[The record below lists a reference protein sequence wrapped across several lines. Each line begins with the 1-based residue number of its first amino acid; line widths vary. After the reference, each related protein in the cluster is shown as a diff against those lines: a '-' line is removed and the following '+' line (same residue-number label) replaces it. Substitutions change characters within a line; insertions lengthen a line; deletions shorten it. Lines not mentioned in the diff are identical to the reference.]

1 MTRIIAGDLGGRALA
16 VPPSGTRPT
25 SDRVRE
31 GIFSSLAA
39 RGALAGAVLD
49 LYAGSGALGFEALSR
64 GAERLT
70 AVEAGGPAVRVL
82 RANARSLGVKAEI
95 VPAKVATFLARGI
108 GTVANAPFDLVLLD
122 PPYGLDPDG
131 DLVALADGDWLADG
145 AVVVVEKSVRA
156 PDPAYP
162 DGFTDVTSRRYGET
176 VVWYGTWDADA
187 RRLDA

>member
-1 MTRIIAGDLGGRALA
+1 MLVQP
-16 VPPSGTRPT
+16 VPP
-25 SDRVRE
+25 DEV
-31 GIFSSLAA
+31 
-39 RGALAGAVLD
+39 D
-49 LYAGSGALGFEALSR
+49 
-64 GAERLT
+64 
-70 AVEAGGPAVRVL
+70 AGGPAL
-82 RANARSLGVKAEI
+82 LD
-95 VPAKVATFLARGI
+95 LL
-108 GTVANAPFDLVLLD
+108 DLVLLD